1 MFYPVC
7 QSADVENFCHV
18 EISNSHSYR
27 LSQSLKHSLSVS
39 QTLSKFKHRNH
50 SNAHCQTLTV
60 LGVQRNYPHHQTL
73 SPFLRPHSDDP
84 LTHPLKSL
92 KRSPSNAHR
101 PRRATKLPSPSNALP
116 FPQTTFRRFP
126 HPSLE
131 NPFCPYQRKFR
142 FCFV

>member
-1 MFYPVC
+1 MSRGDFKLLLLIPSLSVS
-7 QSADVENFCHV
+7 QT
-18 EISNSHSYR
+18 
-27 LSQSLKHSLSVS
+27 LSQSLKHSLLVS
-39 QTLSKFKHRNH
+39 HTLSKFKHRNH
-50 SNAHCQTLTV
+50 SNAHCQMLTV
-60 LGVQRNYPHHQTL
+60 LGVQRNYPHRQTL
-73 SPFLRPHSDDP
+73 SPFLKPHSDDP

-142 FCFV
+142 FCSV